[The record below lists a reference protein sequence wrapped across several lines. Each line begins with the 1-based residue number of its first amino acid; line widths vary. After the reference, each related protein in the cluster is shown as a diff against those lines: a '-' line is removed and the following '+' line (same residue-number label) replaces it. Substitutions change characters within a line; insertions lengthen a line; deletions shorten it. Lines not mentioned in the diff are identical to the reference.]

1 MKTGRL
7 LVILILAML
16 IFTPYVSMTQE
27 PTTTRGTSPLGDNET
42 ISVQED
48 TINPQA
54 SETITFSEYPIN
66 TSISDQYAGEGII
79 FGGDSPFISTDGSNP
94 TSPVLSG
101 SPRFRGAI
109 EGTFVNPSDGTTPV
123 IVESFTLDAGYF
135 DELGSTRI
143 EWFDPND
150 IKLGQHTNSK
160 FGIETIEIRGGNIAS
175 WRTSILLTEPN
186 GYAIDNFS
194 FEPARNSIVFREN
207 SSESIKAWL
216 KDVPGFD
223 HIGLNVDNQVY
234 ESHPG
239 YDEGYYRSQDNKE
252 KVYIYKDIGVQDQHT
267 KGTFAY
273 DRGEKI
279 EFEEIPIDTVLA
291 ESMREKIKTQLDAGY
306 PTELLDRKQLSFG
319 ELTEKLAPAAQKNR
333 DGNGRFT
340 CVGLIEW
347 AAEEA
352 GHNFGQGFVLD
363 VFEAIGIVPLLSP
376 QLLNYSMKYPQVLAD
391 IDEWFQGLFDP
402 VDFMITDPLGRRLG
416 YTATLGEINEIPN
429 AFYSG
434 NGEIEQFLIPYP
446 VPGEYQIT
454 LTGLNA
460 QVNGAVAS
468 SKSSESIN
476 VHLTEGEEMSTTSHV
491 LMYVGSPGDVDQNGC
506 IDDQDI
512 TAISSLLNTFTNA
525 PNHAADID
533 GDGVITQSDVALLN
547 QLVPRELCVREIFLP
562 IIVR

>member
-194 FEPARNSIVFREN
+194 FEPARNSIVF
-207 SSESIKAWL
+207 
-216 KDVPGFD
+216 G
-223 HIGLNVDNQVY
+223 
-234 ESHPG
+234 
-239 YDEGYYRSQDNKE
+239 
-252 KVYIYKDIGVQDQHT
+252 
-267 KGTFAY
+267 
-273 DRGEKI
+273 KI
-279 EFEEIPIDTVLA
+279 
-291 ESMREKIKTQLDAGY
+291 RQ
-306 PTELLDRKQLSFG
+306 
-319 ELTEKLAPAAQKNR
+319 
-333 DGNGRFT
+333 
-340 CVGLIEW
+340 
-347 AAEEA
+347 
-352 GHNFGQGFVLD
+352 
-363 VFEAIGIVPLLSP
+363 
-376 QLLNYSMKYPQVLAD
+376 
-391 IDEWFQGLFDP
+391 
-402 VDFMITDPLGRRLG
+402 
-416 YTATLGEINEIPN
+416 
-429 AFYSG
+429 
-434 NGEIEQFLIPYP
+434 
-446 VPGEYQIT
+446 
-454 LTGLNA
+454 
-460 QVNGAVAS
+460 
-468 SKSSESIN
+468 
-476 VHLTEGEEMSTTSHV
+476 
-491 LMYVGSPGDVDQNGC
+491 
-506 IDDQDI
+506 
-512 TAISSLLNTFTNA
+512 SL
-525 PNHAADID
+525 
-533 GDGVITQSDVALLN
+533 
-547 QLVPRELCVREIFLP
+547 
-562 IIVR
+562 